1 MKRSPLSNVHS
12 LYYNS
17 KQLIQWKHNNKGTE
31 FTAALSKLSVNTD
44 LSSIAS
50 SDIQRWQIR
59 NLKRKTKSLILNA
72 VFCHAITII
81 SNQYE
86 NAKILKGL
94 TGSLLIQTFSQTLS
108 ATSFS
113 CLASHLGHTALL
125 WTMHKTPPFFTSVI
139 QLSNADGSKRI

>member
-1 MKRSPLSNVHS
+1 MKLSSFSNVHS
-12 LYYNS
+12 LYYKS
-17 KQLIQWKHNNKGTE
+17 KQLIQWKYNNKGTE
-31 FTAALSKLSVNTD
+31 FTAAFSKLSVNTD

-50 SDIQRWQIR
+50 SDIQGWQIR

-72 VFCHAITII
+72 VFGCAIHA
-81 SNQYE
+81 SNQYG
-86 NAKILKGL
+86 NLKISKGL
-94 TGSLLIQTFSQTLS
+94 TGSLLIQTFSQILS